1 MTVIGISMMKKM
13 KNRLQKIGAWILG
26 GVAAFGVLSRQ
37 QLSFGLRGVYLNG
50 MITTQIIPLRVV
62 VWIANKTVIGSVL
75 VRSLSGILVCNGQTV
90 ASISQLINKR
100 IPSNSYVEQSIMV
113 DLHNQE
119 ALQALFTNINSG
131 DINNLAFELVGEVVV
146 GEQWPIGIKFNR
158 VFTWAEIQ
166 QVL

>member
-1 MTVIGISMMKKM
+1 MMNK
-13 KNRLQKIGAWILG
+13 LQKIGGWILG
-26 GVAAFGVLSRQ
+26 GVAAFAFLGSQKLS
-37 QLSFGLRGVYLNG
+37 LGIRGVYLNG
-50 MITTQIIPLRVV
+50 LITSQMIPLRVV

-75 VRSLSGILVCNGQTV
+75 VRSLSGVLMCNGQTV

-119 ALQALFTNINSG
+119 ALQALFANIESG
-131 DINNLAFELVGEVVV
+131 DINNLAFELVGEIVV

-158 VFTWAEIQ
+158 VFTYAEIKQ
-166 QVL
+166 MV